1 MRPPTFA
8 YTHTRD
14 MGRGWGMASGINR
27 LSDRA
32 VRAKEAKGLYA
43 DGGGLY
49 LQVSTGKSKSWIFR
63 FKRDGKTRDMGL
75 GGWPS
80 ISLADAREK
89 AAEARRH
96 HAQGKDPI
104 VERDAAVARARL
116 EAARAI
122 TFKQCAEALID
133 SHEGTWRNP
142 KHRQQWRNTL
152 KTYAYPVIGKMPVA
166 DVGTADVLKVIEPIW
181 HTKTETAKRVR
192 GRIERVLN
200 AAKAKG
206 FRQGE
211 NPAQWRGH
219 LDQILPP
226 PSKVRRVVHH
236 PALPY
241 RDMPAFMARLRGK
254 KGVSARALE
263 FAILTAA
270 RTSEALGAGFGEVDG
285 RSKIWTVPA
294 ERMKGHREHNVPLG
308 ARALEIVEEMSA
320 QRVSDYVFPGM
331 KKDEPL
337 SDMAMLEMVRG
348 FDLVDKSGVGITV
361 HGFRSTFKD
370 WSIEQTTYPDFLSEM
385 ALAHISGD
393 KAREAYARAELIK
406 KRRALMNAW
415 EAFCFSATDE
425 KPKPLRRSAVTEAMA
440 EA

>member
-1 MRPPTFA
+1 
-8 YTHTRD
+8 
-14 MGRGWGMASGINR
+14 MANSINR

-32 VRAKEAKGLYA
+32 VRAKVTRGLYA

-49 LQVSTGKSKSWIFR
+49 LQVSIGGSKSWIFR
-63 FKRDGKTRDMGL
+63 YKRDGKVRDMGF
-75 GGWPS
+75 GGWPAV
-80 ISLADAREK
+80 SLADAREC
-89 AAEARRH
+89 AAEARGQL
-96 HAQGKDPI
+96 AKGTDPI
-104 VERDAAVARARL
+104 AARLAAAQKARL
-116 EAARAI
+116 EAARAV
-122 TFKQCAEALID
+122 TFKACAEALIG

-152 KTYAYPVIGKMPVA
+152 KTYAYPTIGNTPVA
-166 DVGTADVLKVIEPIW
+166 DVDTAMVLQIIEPLW

-200 AAKAKG
+200 SAKAKG

-241 RDMPAFMARLRGK
+241 RELPAFMVRLRGK

-263 FAILTAA
+263 FTILTVA
-270 RTSEALGAGFGEVDG
+270 RTNEALGAGFDEIDG
-285 RSKIWTVPA
+285 RTKLWTVPA
-294 ERMKGHREHNVPLG
+294 DRMKGYREHNVPLC
-308 ARALEIVEEMSA
+308 ARALALVEEMSE
-320 QRVSDYVFPGM
+320 QRVSGYIFPGM
-331 KKDEPL
+331 KRDEPL
-337 SDMAMLEMVRG
+337 SDMALLEMVRG
-348 FDLVDKSGVGITV
+348 FGLVDKNGNGITV

-370 WSIEQTTYPDFLSEM
+370 WAMEQTTYPDFLSEM

-415 EAFCFSATDE
+415 ESYCCGRSE
-425 KPKPLRRSAVTEAMA
+425 KSKPKASRRAPSIDAMA

>member
-1 MRPPTFA
+1 
-8 YTHTRD
+8 
-14 MGRGWGMASGINR
+14 MANSINR

-49 LQVSTGKSKSWIFR
+49 LQVTAGKSKSWIFR
-63 FKRDGKTRDMGL
+63 FKRDGRVRDMGL

-80 ISLADAREK
+80 VSLAVAREK
-89 AAEARRH
+89 ATEARRH
-96 HAQGKDPI
+96 HAHGKDPI
-104 VERDAAVARARL
+104 VEREAALARARL

-122 TFKQCAEALID
+122 TFKQCAEKLIG
-133 SHEGTWRNP
+133 SHEGAWRNP

-152 KTYAYPVIGKMPVA
+152 STYAYPVIGSLPVA
-166 DVGTADVLKVIEPIW
+166 DVDTPLVLKVIEPIW

-192 GRIERVLN
+192 GRIERVLSW
-200 AAKAKG
+200 ARARG
-206 FRQGE
+206 YRQGE

-219 LDQILPP
+219 LDQILPA

-241 RDMPAFMARLRGK
+241 REMPAFMAKLRSRD
-254 KGVSARALE
+254 GVSARALE
-263 FAILTAA
+263 FTILAAA
-270 RTSEALGAGFGEVDG
+270 RTNESLGATFDEISE
-285 RSKIWTVPA
+285 RTKLWTVPA
-294 ERMKGHREHNVPLG
+294 ERMKGHREHNVPLS
-308 ARALEIVEEMSA
+308 ARALAIIEEMNA
-320 QRVSDYVFPGM
+320 QRINDYIFPGI

-337 SDMAMLEMVRG
+337 SDMAMLELVRG
-348 FDLVDKSGVGITV
+348 FRLVDKAGARITV

-370 WSIEQTTYPDFLSEM
+370 WAMEQTTYPDFLSEM

-415 EAFCFSATDE
+415 EAFCNSAVA
-425 KPKPLRRSAVTEAMA
+425 KPKPKGGRQAAAIDAMVEA
-440 EA
+440 

>member
-1 MRPPTFA
+1 
-8 YTHTRD
+8 
-14 MGRGWGMASGINR
+14 MANSINR

-32 VRAKEAKGLYA
+32 VRAKDAKGLYA

-49 LQVSTGKSKSWIFR
+49 LQVSAGKSKSWIFR

-104 VERDAAVARARL
+104 AARDAALAKARL
-116 EAARAI
+116 EAARAV
-122 TFKQCAEALID
+122 TFKQCAEALIG

-152 KTYAYPVIGKMPVA
+152 KTYAYPVIGNLPVA
-166 DVGTADVLKVIEPIW
+166 DVDTPLVLKIIEPIW

-200 AAKAKG
+200 SAKAKG

-219 LDQILPP
+219 LDQILPA
-226 PSKVRRVVHH
+226 PSKVRRVIHH

-241 RDMPAFMARLRGK
+241 RELPALMAALRSRDSI
-254 KGVSARALE
+254 SARALE
-263 FAILTAA
+263 FTILNAA
-270 RTSEALGAGFGEVDG
+270 RTNEALGATFDEIND
-285 RSKIWTVPA
+285 RTKLWTVPA
-294 ERMKGHREHNVPLG
+294 ERMKGHREHNVPLT
-308 ARALEIVEEMSA
+308 ARALAIVEEMNA
-320 QRVSDYVFPGM
+320 QRISDYIFPGM
-331 KKDEPL
+331 RKDEPL
-337 SDMAMLEMVRG
+337 SDMAMLELVRG
-348 FDLVDKSGVGITV
+348 FGLLDKAGAGITV

-370 WSIEQTTYPDFLSEM
+370 WAMEQTTYPDFLSEM

-415 EAFCFSATDE
+415 EAFCFSAGAKA
-425 KPKPLRRSAVTEAMA
+425 KPETPRRSAVNAAMA